1 MKMIHDVDRY
11 YECYYALDKRPA
23 WMKSER
29 FDYCDSS
36 MPEQE
41 NRSILAAVKKLFH

>member
-11 YECYYALDKRPA
+11 YECYYAKDTRPV

-36 MPEQE
+36 IQE
-41 NRSILAAVKKLFH
+41 KEGFLASLKKLFR